1 MNISTDIE
9 TNKLHFDALF
19 CTKRNFDLKEREL
32 VIAGK
37 KSVLYMIDGFLR
49 SDVLEKIL
57 EGLTNLEEGEAD
69 SEKDF
74 FEHRIPFAGVE
85 TEDCADYDRCRQDNR
100 KDYGE

>member
-9 TNKLHFDALF
+9 ANKLHFDALF
-19 CTKRNFDLKEREL
+19 CTKRNFDLKKREM

-57 EGLTNLEEGEAD
+57 ESLTKLI
-69 SEKDF
+69 
-74 FEHRIPFAGVE
+74 FESA
-85 TEDCADYDRCRQDNR
+85 TS
-100 KDYGE
+100 